1 MKQQRIAFLDYV
13 RVFACFLVILVH
25 ASENFYGAE
34 GSTDMAGPQSFLHNE
49 ADRLWV
55 SVYDG
60 FSRMSVPLFIIV
72 SAFLLAPM
80 KAGMTTW
87 EFYRKRA
94 LRILPPFF
102 VFMVIYSI
110 IPVLRDQ
117 ADAAIT
123 ARDLSRILLNFPTL
137 AGHLWFMYP
146 LFGLYLFIPVISPW
160 LNKATEKEERFFI
173 ILFLISTC
181 MPFLNRWCGELW
193 GQCFW
198 NEYHMLWYFSGYLG
212 YLVTAHYIR
221 THITWSRKKRLTVG
235 FAGMIVGAALTIWSF
250 YVQAVP
256 GITHSTPVI
265 EIGWSFC
272 TINCVMLTTV
282 TLPKNLRTLPEQ
294 MFSGCK
300 SLRTVNLPS
309 TLTKVGARA
318 FSGTPITNLNVAS
331 VTDIDDGA
339 FSGCRSL
346 KTITIN
352 STLRDKLIDDSYWL
366 YTTCFADCPGL
377 QLVVTN
383 GKVGLPAGV
392 KVVVER

>member
-34 GSTDMAGPQSFLHNE
+34 GSTDMVGPQSFLHNE

-212 YLVTAHYIR
+212 YLVTAH
-221 THITWSRKKRLTVG
+221 
-235 FAGMIVGAALTIWSF
+235 
-250 YVQAVP
+250 
-256 GITHSTPVI
+256 
-265 EIGWSFC
+265 
-272 TINCVMLTTV
+272 
-282 TLPKNLRTLPEQ
+282 
-294 MFSGCK
+294 
-300 SLRTVNLPS
+300 
-309 TLTKVGARA
+309 
-318 FSGTPITNLNVAS
+318 
-331 VTDIDDGA
+331 
-339 FSGCRSL
+339 
-346 KTITIN
+346 
-352 STLRDKLIDDSYWL
+352 
-366 YTTCFADCPGL
+366 
-377 QLVVTN
+377 
-383 GKVGLPAGV
+383 
-392 KVVVER
+392 

>member
-1 MKQQRIAFLDYV
+1 MKQQPIAFLDYV

-221 THITWSRKKRLTVG
+221 THITWSRKTRLTVG

-272 TINCVMLTTV
+272 TINCVMLTTG
-282 TLPKNLRTLPEQ
+282 TFLIFTCIDKPLR
-294 MFSGCK
+294 
-300 SLRTVNLPS
+300 
-309 TLTKVGARA
+309 
-318 FSGTPITNLNVAS
+318 II
-331 VTDIDDGA
+331 TDISKMSYGMYLMHIILLGKWVILYKQTLA
-339 FSGCRSL
+339 LPTVAAIPAIAVSTFVCCYI
-346 KTITIN
+346 IT
-352 STLRDKLIDDSYWL
+352 KLISL
-366 YTTCFADCPGL
+366 
-377 QLVVTN
+377 
-383 GKVGLPAGV
+383 LPHSKWVIG
-392 KVVVER
+392 